1 MRKFILSIAVIFL
14 FLNAGSTSTPA
25 ENINPKIENS
35 IEPTHP
41 PFNFI
46 TAKVKDVEKLLG
58 RKMKLK
64 EKIGFKI
71 LQHKLRKDSS
81 HKKGEPGSDKG
92 KTAMILGIIGAACLL
107 IPFLAIASIP
117 LAILAIVF
125 GNQAKKENPNDSKA
139 KTGVILGWI
148 TIGLVVLALI
158 LVVAILATWSG
169 WGWG

>member
-1 MRKFILSIAVIFL
+1 MRKLILLIAVIFL

-25 ENINPKIENS
+25 ESIKPKIETS
-35 IEPTHP
+35 IEPIRP
-41 PFNFI
+41 PFNII

-71 LQHKLRKDSS
+71 LQHKLKKESYR
-81 HKKGEPGSDKG
+81 KKGEPGAEKG
-92 KTAMILGIIGAACLL
+92 KLAMILGIIGIACLL
-107 IPFLAIASIP
+107 IPYAAIASIP

-125 GNQAKKENPNDSKA
+125 GNQAKKQNPNDGQAKA
-139 KTGVILGWI
+139 GVILGWV
-148 TIGLVVLALI
+148 TLGLVTLAII
-158 LVVAILATWSG
+158 LVVAILASWGG